1 MSEIEEQDAAWGHWF
16 RANGITP
23 FDVRYE
29 DLVADM
35 EEVTRRLL
43 DFLGVAVPG
52 GTPIEPQHA
61 RQADAVNA
69 EWAARYRQ
77 MVL

>member
-1 MSEIEEQDAAWGHWF
+1 MRSRSDDAAWRRWF

-23 FDVRYE
+23 FGVRYE
-29 DLVADM
+29 GLVADM
-35 EEVTRRLL
+35 EAVTRRLL
-43 DFLGVAVPG
+43 GFLGVAVPG
-52 GTPIEPQHA
+52 DTPIEPQHA
-61 RQADAVNA
+61 RQADSVNA